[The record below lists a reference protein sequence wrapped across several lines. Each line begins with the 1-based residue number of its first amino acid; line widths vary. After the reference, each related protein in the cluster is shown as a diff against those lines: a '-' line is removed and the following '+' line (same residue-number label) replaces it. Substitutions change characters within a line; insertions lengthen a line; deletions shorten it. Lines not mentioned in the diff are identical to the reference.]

1 MLVMLW
7 QIPLLLVLLSAQ
19 HIATAAVITR
29 KGNEGY
35 AVTLPFHRQ
44 NISSRQFKSMQKR
57 SIISVPIT
65 DSITH
70 VCTVMTF
77 VQ

>member
-1 MLVMLW
+1 MLW
-7 QIPLLLVLLSAQ
+7 QIPLLLVLLSTE
-19 HIATAAVITR
+19 HIATAAVVTH

-35 AVTLPFHRQ
+35 AVTLPIHRQ

-57 SIISVPIT
+57 SIVGVPIT
-65 DSITH
+65 NEIAH
-70 VCTVMTF
+70 VCKVIIF